1 MSRITRWGI
10 VLIVAV
16 GLIFLFVGV
25 NSFEVMV
32 SPGGEFVVELPSVPE
47 AETPGDKVLPDA
59 GSTVADIEP
68 QNPLANP
75 PEIIKAVY
83 ATSWSASSETKL
95 NYLIDLINETE
106 LNAIVI
112 DIKDFSGLV
121 LYDIDFEDVEE
132 YEAKE
137 VRILRI
143 NALIKR
149 LHDEGIYVIA
159 RQTVFQDPALVAA
172 RPDLAVRNNVTGG
185 VWEDRK
191 GLSWIDPASKEAWDY
206 NIAIARDASNRGFDE
221 INFDYIRFP
230 SDGDLSVMS
239 FPFYDIDTTLKK
251 DVIGDFFGY
260 LRSGLDGVV
269 ISADLFGLVT
279 VNYDGLGIGQ
289 VIEDAYRNFDYVS
302 PMVYPSHYAKGF
314 IGYSNPATQPYEVV
328 NYSIEI
334 ADTRLNSLQNAT
346 GTAPVFSQL
355 RPWLQDFDLGA
366 DYTSDMVRA
375 QITAVN
381 DVDPSIGWML
391 WDPRNNYT
399 RGALHTE

>member
-1 MSRITRWGI
+1 MNQVMRWGI
-10 VLIVAV
+10 VLIAAA
-16 GLIFLFVGV
+16 GLIFLLTSV
-25 NSFEVMV
+25 NSFDVIV
-32 SPGGEFVVELPSVPE
+32 SPGGDSATQLPVIPE
-47 AETPGDKVLPDA
+47 AEAPEDQVLSEE
-59 GSTVADIEP
+59 GGRIADIEP
-68 QNPLANP
+68 QDPLRNP

-83 ATSWSASSETKL
+83 ATSWSASSETKMD
-95 NYLIDLINETE
+95 YLIGLINGTE

-137 VRILRI
+137 VRIFRI

-230 SDGDLSVMS
+230 SDGDLSVMG

-251 DVIGDFFGY
+251 DVIGDFFAY
-260 LRSGLDGVV
+260 LRSGLDGIV

-289 VIEDAYRNFDYVS
+289 IIEDAYRNFDYVS

-366 DYTSDMVRA
+366 DYTSEMVRA

-399 RGALHTE
+399 RGALHAE